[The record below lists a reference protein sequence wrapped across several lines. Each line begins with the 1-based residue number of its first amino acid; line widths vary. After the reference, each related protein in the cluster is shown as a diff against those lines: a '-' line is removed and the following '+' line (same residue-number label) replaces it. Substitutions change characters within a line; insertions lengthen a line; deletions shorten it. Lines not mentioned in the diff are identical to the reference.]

1 MIKVA
6 TIVFSGL
13 TLVCAGSATAADAA
27 RIHTDALVID
37 AHADI
42 VAEGEQSPYAG
53 ADGRSR
59 VEPSKMRAGGTDAVV
74 LAVAVSP
81 GPRTPEG
88 FSAARS
94 EADRKLAVVQK
105 LVADPSKNLVLARSA
120 DELVNAHS
128 AGRMAVIL
136 GFQNALILGK
146 DVAGIDHFYDQ
157 GVRIFA
163 LTHMGHND
171 FADSSRPLF
180 DAATGKHEPDAEHG
194 GLSALGKAAI
204 TRINALGAVVDVSQL
219 SKEATLQVLVLSK
232 APVIASHSNVHT
244 ITHATRNLS
253 DAEID
258 GIGAGGGVVHVTP
271 FRGYLFD
278 SGDKALDTA
287 IRAARKD
294 AGLPED
300 YLYPFE
306 LYWEL
311 KDAAVKETFLGSV
324 GALLGP
330 SSIDDMINHLDY
342 VVKRIGID
350 HVGIGSDFN
359 HGGGLAGFN
368 DASEAAN
375 VTKRLLERGYSAGDV
390 AKIWGGNLVRVLR
403 EAERLKDAGSN

>member
-258 GIGAGGGVVHVTP
+258 GIGTGGGVVHVTP

>member
-42 VAEGEQSPYAG
+42 VAEGEQSLYAG

>member
-1 MIKVA
+1 MKVA
-6 TIVFSGL
+6 TIVFSGV

-232 APVIASHSNVHT
+232 APVIASHSNVRT

-258 GIGAGGGVVHVTP
+258 GIGAGGGVVHLTP

-324 GALLGP
+324 SALLGP

-403 EAERLKDAGSN
+403 EVERLKDAGSN